1 MEITEGDIMGIGDSG
16 MLAVGKDVESTA
28 LKTLRAMVD
37 DESELISIYYGEDVK
52 ESEAEAFYEKAQEA
66 FSGCEI
72 ELHNG
77 GQPIYYY
84 MISVE

>member
-1 MEITEGDIMGIGDSG
+1 
-16 MLAVGKDVESTA
+16 
-28 LKTLRAMVD
+28 MVD